1 MLVKTIIKKWG
12 KMIILKLKKTKK
24 LNKKAKNFLKN
35 KRELLSNGWEQV
47 AELKYGSWCLFEKD
61 NNN

>member
-1 MLVKTIIKKWG
+1 
-12 KMIILKLKKTKK
+12 MIILKLKKTKK